1 MSLFETGIR
10 PYIDEYLKKK
20 SEERRDYGQYWSAS
34 SAGYCMRKVIYDRLG
49 VPLVKDDARKT
60 RVFEVGH
67 VFHAWLQDITREAG
81 ISVAQ
86 ELELQDEE
94 LMIRGHFDDL
104 ILAYS
109 HLILY
114 DYKTAHS
121 RSFSYKKGKPMSY
134 FHEMQLGTYLYML
147 RQLMAAPVKPTELDN
162 LPELEEARI
171 MTISK
176 DDLRMDETQLLWSP
190 DIEKRV
196 LDYWTTL
203 NKLWAEK
210 KLPACTCA
218 DHEGGFMA
226 RPAYNPYF
234 YQDEPCS
241 LDWLKK
247 CKEEGL
253 VTW

>member
-1 MSLFETGIR
+1 MVIEIRFASQAGGITNCARCPVGNVSDTTG
-10 PYIDEYLKKK
+10 
-20 SEERRDYGQYWSAS
+20 SAF
-34 SAGYCMRKVIYDRLG
+34 D
-49 VPLVKDDARKT
+49 
-60 RVFEVGH
+60 FEVGH